1 MQIYLYQN
9 FGKRADST
17 AQPSGSYTTKTV
29 QLKQETSIESP
40 VFILSGF
47 DVTCNYIYVPSWN
60 RYYFVSDWKKG
71 NNDLYAI
78 ECTLDHLATY
88 KTEIGNYTAFVER
101 TSDSSKYD
109 VQLYDGAIT
118 SSEKVVTTSQAE
130 TELPFRGG
138 VVVCRVLNTLG
149 VTTYIGSADSFSN
162 LFDPNIGTITPST
175 IEDAIENLLKFM
187 ICDPPGFVIDVYF
200 LPVKLSYLTANCVYA
215 TVQSGWYASSQTAY
229 RWNALAPIINGTV
242 SVSKP
247 ASYYSDFREGNES
260 FSKYSIYIP
269 AVGECPL
276 PADVID
282 ASLSLDWAIDI
293 FTGDLTYNLYATK
306 TSKTLVATYSG
317 NIKSPMKTGSMVPSA
332 GAVVSSA
339 AGIVTGVATGNPLA
353 IGASVVN
360 ATQNLIANVPS
371 VGGTQGSCVGFLLNR
386 NVVVSQL
393 NKSSADIPVD
403 VVGRPCCKNLQISS
417 LSGYVKCA
425 GANIVIPGTITEKNL
440 VNNSLN
446 SGFYYE

>member
-1 MQIYLYQN
+1 MEIKLYQN
-9 FGKRADST
+9 FSKRADST
-17 AQPSGSYTTKTV
+17 AQPSGTPTTKTV

-47 DVTCNYIYVPSWN
+47 DVTCNYVYVPTWN

-109 VQLYDGAIT
+109 TSIYDGAI
-118 SSEKVVTTSQAE
+118 SCSEKIVATSQAE
-130 TELPFRGG
+130 TELFSRGG
-138 VVVCRVLNTLG
+138 VIVCRVLNTSG
-149 VTTYIGSADSFSN
+149 ICTYIGSMSNFSD

-175 IEDAIENLLKFM
+175 VEEAIENLLLYM
-187 ICDPPGFVIDVYF
+187 VCDPPSYVIDVYF
-200 LPVKLSYLTANCVYA
+200 LPIPLSLLTPHCGTAPV
-215 TVQSGWYASSQTAY
+215 VSGWYSASGSGAY
-229 RWNALAPIINGTV
+229 LWTSSTPYINGSI
-242 SVSKP
+242 SVAKP
-247 ASYYSDFREGNES
+247 AAYYSDFRGGNEA

-269 AVGECPL
+269 SVGECPL
-276 PADVID
+276 PAAIMDKALTLNWGADVY
-282 ASLSLDWAIDI
+282 
-293 FTGDLTYNLYATK
+293 TGDLTFNLLAGG
-306 TSKTLVATYSG
+306 SLIATYNG
-317 NIKSPMKTGSMVPSA
+317 NVKSPLKTGSMIPSA
-332 GAVVSSA
+332 GAVISSA
-339 AGIVTGVATGNPLA
+339 AGVVTGVATGNPLA

-360 ATQNLIANVPS
+360 AAQNIIGAVPS
-371 VGGTQGSCVGFLLNR
+371 LGGSQGSCASFLLN
-386 NVVVSQL
+386 
-393 NKSSADIPVD
+393 NKVTVTQMNCASADIPVS
-403 VVGRPCCKNLQISS
+403 VVGRPCCKNLQLSTV
-417 LSGYVKCA
+417 SGYIKCA